1 MGNTK
6 NLKILA
12 IDPGT
17 REMGVAVLED
27 SNLLDYSV
35 KTFRHRGNP
44 KLLLAQVDKLI
55 TRLITEAK
63 PDVLAIE
70 KNMFSQIQQNYLL
83 TLAVA
88 KIKAVAKRMKVEVR
102 EYAPNTVRKVVC
114 NDGTAKKREL
124 ARAVALRYPELKVYL
139 DSDKK
144 WKQRYWQNL
153 FDAVAVALACL
164 FTCAAYKP

>member
-1 MGNTK
+1 MPTNK

-27 SNLLDYSV
+27 STLLDYSV

-44 KLLLAQVDKLI
+44 KVLLSQVEKLI
-55 TRLITEAK
+55 KRLITETK
-63 PDVLAIE
+63 PNVLAME
-70 KNMFSQIQQNYLL
+70 KNTFSQIQQNYSL

-88 KIKAVAKRMKVEVR
+88 KIKGVAKRMNVEIK
-102 EYAPNTVRKVVC
+102 EYAPNTVRKAVC
-114 NDGTAKKREL
+114 NDGTAKKKEL
-124 ARAVALRYPELKVYL
+124 ARAVALKYPELRVYL
-139 DSDKK
+139 DSEKK

>member
-1 MGNTK
+1 MPTNK

-102 EYAPNTVRKVVC
+102 EYAPNTVRKAVC
-114 NDGTAKKREL
+114 NNGAAKKREL

-153 FDAVAVALACL
+153 FDAVAVGLTHFSCIV
-164 FTCAAYKP
+164 

>member
-1 MGNTK
+1 MPTNK

-44 KLLLAQVDKLI
+44 RLLLAQVEKLI
-55 TRLITEAK
+55 TRLISESR
-63 PDVLAIE
+63 PDVLALE

-83 TLAVA
+83 TLAIA
-88 KIKAVAKRMKVEVR
+88 KIKAVAKRMKVEVK
-102 EYAPNTVRKVVC
+102 EYAPNTVRKAVC
-114 NDGTAKKREL
+114 NNGTAKKREL

-139 DSDKK
+139 DSDMK

-153 FDAVAVALACL
+153 FDAVGVGLTTRFVQFHRL
-164 FTCAAYKP
+164 